1 MPEIHA
7 KLSASISK
15 RWMLNVEK
23 NLKGCPGSIIRGLEY
38 PSSGPNDAADTGT
51 AAHLIGEWGLN
62 EGKHPR
68 EFPEHHPTPYIDV
81 DGNHIK
87 IDDDL
92 ISGPTV
98 YCETIWEDIQELED
112 EYLDEGMLFVEE
124 RVGINEI
131 FEDGDIQKLIDFVD
145 ENTMV
150 VPVSAN
156 MLSKETPTC
165 RDYFVRFINEMFN
178 MFGTNDASYLIPGAI
193 LCVYD
198 YKNGRWPVEVE
209 NNTQFLYYA
218 LGAAFAHDWNFEEVE
233 MVVVQPNDMQ
243 NEEKVRRW
251 RITKDELRAW
261 IPIFR
266 QAALDTIYK
275 WDTYTPSRD
284 NCHFCPAKG
293 GCEDQKKLVSDIC
306 KIDFAEDFEEDTDTD
321 EEVLIAPPLAGLN
334 YDELRRI
341 ADNAD
346 FIKNYVDSVLKLVR
360 NLVETGDDEMKERL
374 NRKLVLGR
382 SRRSYKFTDKEIINY
397 LEEDLLLDREDFM
410 VEKLIPMGKLEK
422 ILEEPEFK
430 QIVHR
435 PEPPIIMVALDD
447 ERPEVETA
455 AKSDFEDESDLD

>member
-1 MPEIHA
+1 MPEVHA

-23 NLKGCPGSIIRGLEY
+23 NLKGCPGSIMRGLEF
-38 PSSGPNDAADTGT
+38 PANGPNDAADTGT
-51 AAHLIGEWGLN
+51 AAHLICEWGLN
-62 EGKHPR
+62 EGKCPS
-68 EFPEHHPTPYIDV
+68 EFPDHHPTPYIDV
-81 DGNHIK
+81 DGNHIE
-87 IDDDL
+87 INDDL
-92 ISGPTV
+92 ISGPKL

-112 EYLDEGMLFVEE
+112 EHLDEGMIFVEE
-124 RVGINEI
+124 QVSINDI
-131 FEDGDIQKLIDFVD
+131 FEDGDIQKLIDFAD
-145 ENTMV
+145 ENMII
-150 VPVSAN
+150 PVSAN
-156 MLSKETPTC
+156 KLSKEVPTC
-165 RDYFVRFINEMFN
+165 DAYYARFINEMFN
-178 MFGTNDASYLIPGAI
+178 MFGTNDASYLIPGVI

-275 WDTYTPSRD
+275 WDTYTPSQD

-306 KIDFAEDFEEDTDTD
+306 KMDFAEDFEEDIDTD
-321 EEVLIAPPLAGLN
+321 EEVLIAPPLGGLN

-360 NLVETGDDEMKERL
+360 NLVENGDDKMKERL
-374 NRKLVLGR
+374 NRKLVQGS
-382 SRRSYKFTDKEIINY
+382 SRRSYKHTEKEIIAF
-397 LEEDLLLDREDFM
+397 LEDELLLDREDFM
-410 VEKLIPMGKLEK
+410 VQKLMPMGKLEK
-422 ILEEPEFK
+422 ILEKSEFN
-430 QIVHR
+430 QLVHR
-435 PEPPIIMVALDD
+435 PEPPIIMVSLDD
-447 ERPEVETA
+447 DRPEVATG